1 MRPILD
7 PRDGDIEDDASST
20 HQRSLLSLAGSLF
33 SEISLPKLF
42 FVWILLLV
50 VPALLLGVA
59 PLLVSAW
66 AIMVWSKTANV
77 APRCSEWVA
86 CTQKLSSWERL
97 SAKPCLA

>member
-33 SEISLPKLF
+33 SEISLPKLIV
-42 FVWILLLV
+42 VWVLLLV

-59 PLLVSAW
+59 PLR
-66 AIMVWSKTANV
+66 AIALQNKA
-77 APRCSEWVA
+77 RRR
-86 CTQKLSSWERL
+86 ER
-97 SAKPCLA
+97 

>member
-33 SEISLPKLF
+33 SEISLPKLIV
-42 FVWILLLV
+42 VWVLLLV

-59 PLLVSAW
+59 PLSGQLHFRIKPGGGRDRRCPIRPAETCRATPPSSHPSA
-66 AIMVWSKTANV
+66 
-77 APRCSEWVA
+77 
-86 CTQKLSSWERL
+86 
-97 SAKPCLA
+97 